1 MTAIET
7 SVRKRR
13 SFARAIFNKLKPRPS
28 TVRVLNAS
36 QYELY
41 MFGQELQKMMDK
53 AEWEYEAVE
62 ALGEMR
68 IVVKHRDESESVV
81 EMAQPHFKPLYNSN
95 EFMCECKIL
104 PSKTN
109 K

>member
-1 MTAIET
+1 
-7 SVRKRR
+7 
-13 SFARAIFNKLKPRPS
+13 
-28 TVRVLNAS
+28 
-36 QYELY
+36 
-41 MFGQELQKMMDK
+41 MMKK

-68 IVVKHRDESESVV
+68 IVVKHRDNSETVV
-81 EMAQPHFKPLYNSN
+81 EMTKPQFKPLYSSN

-104 PSKTN
+104 PSKRN